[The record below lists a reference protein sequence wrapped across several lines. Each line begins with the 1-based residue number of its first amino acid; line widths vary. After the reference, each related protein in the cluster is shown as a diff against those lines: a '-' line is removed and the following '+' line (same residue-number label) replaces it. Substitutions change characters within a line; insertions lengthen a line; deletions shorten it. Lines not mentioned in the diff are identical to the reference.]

1 MEPAAGGAR
10 TAATGVHMIR
20 SGSHQRSDAVKAKRN
35 HIRTEFPEAAL
46 GRIPLFRSLEES
58 ELRQIRERIIL
69 KRFRKNQVILQAEKT
84 NEFMYII
91 LDGEVKVVRYTG
103 EGKEIIVSIHGS
115 GEFFGELSLLDGKT
129 APATVT
135 ASKESRTAIIS
146 KNDFYALM
154 YSHRKVMENLL
165 HILCSRF
172 RDAMKKIEMLNFNNA
187 SQRMKM
193 LFLMLAESHGEQVPE
208 GTLLSIRLLHQDI
221 ADMVGLTRE
230 TVTRVLDRWKRS
242 GEIEVL
248 GNKTI
253 RLNPEFESLAFSS
266 PLFSPDIS
274 DEH

>member
-1 MEPAAGGAR
+1 M
-10 TAATGVHMIR
+10 T
-20 SGSHQRSDAVKAKRN
+20 KKRDEQG
-35 HIRTEFPEAAL
+35 RVGFPSTAL
-46 GRIPLFRSLEES
+46 GKIPLFHSLTDG
-58 ELRQIRERIIL
+58 ELREVRERIVM
-69 KRFRKNQVILQAEKT
+69 KRFRKNQVILHAEKS

-103 EGKEIIVSIHGS
+103 EGKEIIVSIHS
-115 GEFFGELSLLDGKT
+115 TGEFFGELSLLDGKT
-129 APATVT
+129 TPATVT
-135 ASKESRTAIIS
+135 ASKESVTAIIS

-154 YSHRKVMENLL
+154 YRHRQVMENLL
-165 HILCSRF
+165 HILCARF

-193 LFLMLAESHGEQVPE
+193 LFLMLAESHGEQVP
-208 GTLLSIRLLHQDI
+208 GGVLLGIRLLHQDI

-230 TVTRVLDRWKRS
+230 TVTRVLDRWRKN

-266 PLFSPDIS
+266 SLYPAELNGED
-274 DEH
+274 